1 MTAQALTA
9 SSYKTPAPVRPTLK
23 SQVTAPQFRRFKS
36 DWKVFLTLAHL
47 PPEFITG
54 NLYECCDDTLKTN
67 VYNTIPDF
75 LTLTETDFLDRLE
88 ALTTQHSNPIVH
100 ILKFAQLT
108 QEPLE
113 SIQDYTI
120 RLKMRAVDCEF
131 VCPNANCKQDLTDI
145 HVRNQLIIGLQ
156 DQRIQTDILAKATQL
171 KSLAD
176 IVKHAEALE
185 AATRDQSSITAANE
199 TINRVSDYR
208 RNKNQKSWSTQKHD
222 HQHKHPPC
230 IGCGSTE
237 HGSHE
242 RQRKCPEWNKTCQ
255 SCFKPNHNSSVCRS
269 KRVSSEHESTNAVL
283 IARIIQK

>member
-1 MTAQALTA
+1 MYA
-9 SSYKTPAPVRPTLK
+9 PTL
-23 SQVTAPQFRRFKS
+23 
-36 DWKVFLTLAHL
+36 
-47 PPEFITG
+47 
-54 NLYECCDDTLKTN
+54 
-67 VYNTIPDF
+67 
-75 LTLTETDFLDRLE
+75 
-88 ALTTQHSNPIVH
+88 IVNK
-100 ILKFAQLT
+100 I
-108 QEPLE
+108 
-113 SIQDYTI
+113 S
-120 RLKMRAVDCEF
+120 
-131 VCPNANCKQDLTDI
+131 DI
-145 HVRNQLIIGLQ
+145 HVRNQLSIGLQ
-156 DQRIQTDILAKATQL
+156 DQQIQTDILAKATQL

-176 IVKHAEALE
+176 IIKHAEALE

-269 KRVSSEHESTNAVL
+269 KRVSSQHESTNAVL
-283 IARIIQK
+283 IARIIYDEQKQSFTLPPKTPQPQLVQATSDTHIS